1 MEVLIVVGLIAFFVI
16 GYLQN
21 KAKNAPFDAIDKNE
35 VKASDYKEK
44 LIEHLKG
51 AIQFSLT
58 YLERKDLTTQERK
71 DSKEALKEKN
81 ELLNM
86 GINQF
91 ENHYIQTKERFKFDL
106 EEQVK
111 ASIDYCDWFYHYADF
126 YDPIKGELWYE
137 DGWEERRSALT
148 KIKEIERRLNEKIK

>member
-35 VKASDYKEK
+35 VKASEHKEK
-44 LIEHLKG
+44 LIKRLKE
-51 AIQFSLT
+51 AIEFSLK
-58 YLERKDLTTQERK
+58 YLEKKDLSTQERK
-71 DSKEALKEKN
+71 DSKEALKEKS

-86 GINQF
+86 GIQQF
-91 ENHYIQTKERFKFDL
+91 ENQYIQMKERFKFDL

-126 YDPIKGELWYE
+126 YDPIRGELWYE

-148 KIKEIERRLNEKIK
+148 KIKEIEKRMKAKTE

>member
-1 MEVLIVVGLIAFFVI
+1 MEVLIVVGLIAFFII

-51 AIQFSLT
+51 AIEFSLKN
-58 YLERKDLTTQERK
+58 LERKDLTTQERK
-71 DSKEALKEKN
+71 DSKEALKEKS
-81 ELLNM
+81 ELLNL
-86 GINQF
+86 GIEQF
-91 ENHYIQTKERFKFDL
+91 ENQYVQTKERFKFDL

-111 ASIDYCDWFYHYADF
+111 ASVDYYDWFYHYADF
-126 YDPIKGELWYE
+126 YDPIKAELWYE